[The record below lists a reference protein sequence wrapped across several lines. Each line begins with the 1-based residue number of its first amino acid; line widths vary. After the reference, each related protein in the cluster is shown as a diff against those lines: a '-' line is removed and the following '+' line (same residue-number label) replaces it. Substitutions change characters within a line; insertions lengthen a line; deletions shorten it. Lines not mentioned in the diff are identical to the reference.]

1 MSEAAAEK
9 TLGEKIFPSEE
20 VRDGRILRLE
30 LVSSWESQLL
40 GIGRLTRPLTER
52 LMRQTHAPD
61 DMGLNVIFLQR
72 HRVEVG
78 LKLIQERSGAALHET
93 HSIPPLVA
101 ACARACRAAGLDA
114 EWDAFERSQA
124 EFMDLMDQVDPL
136 AASFRFPVGKNAQ
149 PLSRRKYVDL
159 EELEAAGA
167 SFEVAVISLIDA
179 LAAHEPLPIEQ
190 KEAETA
196 AQELAEL
203 VQSARG
209 IIEFQ
214 RNAMGQLRGQVDRLS
229 LRRGRRPP
237 SRNEDAYAAAEAV
250 EEVTEALGVRAAK
263 LLERIVTDTGIEPP
277 TLPPLPPLGR
287 LPELTPTFDPAA
299 LKRQQDAQIKA
310 FVDGFVERVRPLTR
324 AVEAVRV
331 RSEDWAT
338 PAARQL
344 QLDVARFQSRL
355 MNAKLH
361 PDDRKAGKS

>member
-1 MSEAAAEK
+1 M
-9 TLGEKIFPSEE
+9 LRP
-20 VRDGRILRLE
+20 GRK
-30 LVSSWESQLL
+30 
-40 GIGRLTRPLTER
+40 
-52 LMRQTHAPD
+52 
-61 DMGLNVIFLQR
+61 FLAR
-72 HRVEVG
+72 
-78 LKLIQERSGAALHET
+78 AALRPH
-93 HSIPPLVA
+93 LVT
-101 ACARACRAAGLDA
+101 
-114 EWDAFERSQA
+114 
-124 EFMDLMDQVDPL
+124 
-136 AASFRFPVGKNAQ
+136 VGALKNAQ

-167 SFEVAVISLIDA
+167 SFEAAVISLIDA
-179 LAAHEPLPIEQ
+179 LAAREPLPIEQ

-209 IIEFQ
+209 MIEFQ
-214 RNAMGQLRGQVDRLS
+214 RSAMGQLRGQVDRLS
-229 LRRGRRPP
+229 LSRGRRPP
-237 SRNEDAYAAAEAV
+237 SRNEDTYAAAEAV

-310 FVDGFVERVRPLTR
+310 FVDGFVERVRPLTH

-331 RSEDWAT
+331 RSEDWTT
-338 PAARQL
+338 PAARPL